1 MQRMV
6 IVATAVVLLATPT
19 LAQEP
24 AEGAQRVGTVFGSL
38 GGISDGTSALFHI
51 GGGEEV
57 VWPNGFGV
65 GADVGYISS
74 TNAFGEGLFLLTA
87 GPLYE
92 FRNSSRYRPFVRG
105 GVSLAIG
112 QGGALPLMHI
122 GGGLNQWFDEPARTR
137 SARHDPKVLI
147 RDKPGSSGMTPGCDS
162 RGRNDLRGSAD
173 IIVVQHF

>member
-1 MQRMV
+1 MV

-92 FRNSSRYRPFVRG
+92 FRNSSRYRPFVPGWRLTRDWSRG
-105 GVSLAIG
+105 GVTPDAHWRWSQSMVRRTLGSEAR
-112 QGGALPLMHI
+112 GA
-122 GGGLNQWFDEPARTR
+122 
-137 SARHDPKVLI
+137 
-147 RDKPGSSGMTPGCDS
+147 
-162 RGRNDLRGSAD
+162 
-173 IIVVQHF
+173 